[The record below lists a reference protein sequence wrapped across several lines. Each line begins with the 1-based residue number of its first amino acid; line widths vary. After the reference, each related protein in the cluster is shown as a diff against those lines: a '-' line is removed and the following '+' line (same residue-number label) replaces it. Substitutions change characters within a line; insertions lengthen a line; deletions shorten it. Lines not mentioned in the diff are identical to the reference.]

1 MIMQR
6 PIAFAFLVSM
16 VLLPSNCFL
25 HAQDSSTQSAN
36 ASQDQAAA
44 EKDVDLFRKD
54 VRSQK
59 KQIIAANMNLTDQ
72 EAQKFWPV
80 YDQYTNELV
89 QINNKKYE
97 AIKQYAQ
104 NYATLTDDQAAQ
116 LTRDA
121 LAVDLSV
128 AQLRQKYIPIFN
140 KVISGKKTAQFFQ
153 LDRRLVM
160 VIDLQIAS
168 GIPLVEP

>member
-1 MIMQR
+1 MITQR
-6 PIAFAFLVSM
+6 RIAVAFLVSF
-16 VLLPSNCFL
+16 VLMPSNRFL
-25 HAQDSSTQSAN
+25 FSQETQTQAAS
-36 ASQDQAAA
+36 ASQDQGVSD
-44 EKDVDLFRKD
+44 KDVDLFRKD

-59 KQIIAANMNLTDQ
+59 KQIVAANMNLTDQ

-97 AIKQYAQ
+97 AIKEYAQ
-104 NYATLTDDQAAQ
+104 NYATLTDEQAAK

-121 LAVDLSV
+121 LEVDQSV
-128 AQLRQKYIPIFN
+128 AQLRQKYLPIFN
-140 KVISGKKTAQFFQ
+140 KVVSGKKTAQFFQ

>member
-1 MIMQR
+1 MITQR
-6 PIAFAFLVSM
+6 RIAAAFLVSL
-16 VLLPSNCFL
+16 VLGPSPRL
-25 HAQDSSTQSAN
+25 VHSQAGATQTAT
-36 ASQDQAAA
+36 ASQDQGVS
-44 EKDVDLFRKD
+44 EKDVDMFRKD

-97 AIKQYAQ
+97 AIKEYAQ
-104 NYATLTDDQAAQ
+104 NYATLTDDQAAK

-121 LAVDLSV
+121 IEVDQSV
-128 AQLRQKYIPIFN
+128 AQLRQKYIPIFT
-140 KVISGKKTAQFFQ
+140 KAVSGKKTAQFFQ